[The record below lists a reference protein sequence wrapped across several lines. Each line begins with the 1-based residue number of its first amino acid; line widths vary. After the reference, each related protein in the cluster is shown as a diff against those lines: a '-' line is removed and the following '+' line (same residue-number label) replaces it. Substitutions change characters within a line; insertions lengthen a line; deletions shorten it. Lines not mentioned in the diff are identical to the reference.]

1 MSQQKGVFSDGI
13 NYIKETA
20 LATLA
25 SSDPKKTNKYQQF
38 SEDAMRS
45 ALEGFKRHQNPND
58 AKQAELIEKWKYKIE
73 SGQLLDEHMCS
84 MMIND
89 LGTLI
94 GGEGGKKYK
103 EDANKLVSDL
113 NGEIKKVG
121 IKDEEIWKYQLLQ
134 VFAIMTPLGAFSIA
148 GQVFNWLDPLL
159 DIFGPILGEGG
170 IAQGIADASTSKQL
184 GPFGKF
190 AELIRFDDAVKTVL
204 TKTPILS
211 DVIEVASAITTSEN
225 VQLLGA
231 EVSPALTGSELLIIG
246 IAGAAVILNAGDEL
260 DHRKNKKNL
269 DTKIV
274 SALKKLDSII
284 PKPAAT
290 KALSAPQVPVSES
303 LEQKSASLEELQK
316 SLPKPAPAPSPTQT
330 KGEPL
335 IEYTKGPDNI
345 INSSRGKGIS
355 VHS

>member
-1 MSQQKGVFSDGI
+1 MSQKQSFFSGAI
-13 NYIKETA
+13 NNFKETA

-38 SEDAMRS
+38 SEDVMRI

-58 AKQAELIEKWKYKIE
+58 PKQAELIEKWQYKIE
-73 SGQLLDEHMCS
+73 SGQLLDEAMCS
-84 MMIND
+84 RMIND

-148 GQVFNWLDPLL
+148 GEVFNWLEPLL

-211 DVIEVASAITTSEN
+211 NIIEVASAITTSEN

-260 DHRKNKKNL
+260 DHRNSKKEL
-269 DTKIV
+269 DAKI
-274 SALKKLDSII
+274 
-284 PKPAAT
+284 
-290 KALSAPQVPVSES
+290 
-303 LEQKSASLEELQK
+303 SASLEGLQK

-330 KGEPL
+330 KGKPL
-335 IEYTKGPDNI
+335 TDFTKGTDNI
-345 INSSRGKGIS
+345 TIL
-355 VHS
+355 

>member
-38 SEDAMRS
+38 SEDVMRTL
-45 ALEGFKRHQNPND
+45 LEGFKRHQNPND
-58 AKQAELIEKWKYKIE
+58 AKQSELVEKWKYKIE
-73 SGQLLDEHMCS
+73 SGQLLDEYMCS

-148 GQVFNWLDPLL
+148 GQVFNWLEPLL

-190 AELIRFDDAVKTVL
+190 AELVRFDEGVKAVL

-225 VQLLGA
+225 LQLLGA
-231 EVSPALTGSELLIIG
+231 EVSPALTGSELLIMA
-246 IAGAAVILNAGDEL
+246 IAGAAVVLNAGDEL
-260 DHRKNKKNL
+260 DHHKNKKNL
-269 DTKIV
+269 NAKIDP
-274 SALKKLDSII
+274 AIKKLGSIL
-284 PKPAAT
+284 PKAPAPKVPAP
-290 KALSAPQVPVSES
+290 KAASE
-303 LEQKSASLEELQK
+303 LEKSPSFEELQN
-316 SLPKPAPAPSPTQT
+316 SLPKPAPAASPTQT
-330 KGEPL
+330 KGESL
-335 IEYTKGPDNI
+335 IDYTKVSGGPDNI
-345 INSSRGKGIS
+345 THSSRGNGAR
-355 VHS
+355 VY